1 MIEAKT
7 AEKTAAW
14 LARRI
19 AYAQVQTVQGWENAV
34 RLAYEVRENHITLF
48 VTIGSETLGKS
59 DVTALRLIDTGG
71 DVCYMREL
79 DLKRRDGA
87 GTIYRTDIVFRVE
100 EKEHV

>member
-1 MIEAKT
+1 MKQ
-7 AEKTAAW
+7 KRRKRRLRGW
-14 LARRI
+14 LDESPMRRCRPFR
-19 AYAQVQTVQGWENAV
+19 ENAV

-48 VTIGSETLGKS
+48 VTIGRETLGKS

-87 GTIYRTDIVFRVE
+87 GTIYRTDIVVRVE

>member
-19 AYAQVQTVQGWENAV
+19 ACAQVQTDQGWANAV
-34 RLAYEVRENHITLF
+34 RLAYEVKGAHITLF
-48 VTIGSETLGKS
+48 VTIGSDTLSKS

-71 DVCYMREL
+71 DVCYTREL
-79 DLKRRDGA
+79 DLTRRDGA
-87 GTIYRTDIVFRVE
+87 GTVYRTDITVRVE
-100 EKEHV
+100 ENEHV

>member
-14 LARRI
+14 
-19 AYAQVQTVQGWENAV
+19 
-34 RLAYEVRENHITLF
+34 LAYEVRENHITLF

-87 GTIYRTDIVFRVE
+87 GTIYRTDIVVRVE

>member
-48 VTIGSETLGKS
+48 VFTSGKKS
-59 DVTALRLIDTGG
+59 D
-71 DVCYMREL
+71 M
-79 DLKRRDGA
+79 
-87 GTIYRTDIVFRVE
+87 IYKDFT
-100 EKEHV
+100 

>member
-34 RLAYEVRENHITLF
+34 RLAYEVRENHITLA
-48 VTIGSETLGKS
+48 ICGNS
-59 DVTALRLIDTGG
+59 I
-71 DVCYMREL
+71 
-79 DLKRRDGA
+79 
-87 GTIYRTDIVFRVE
+87 
-100 EKEHV
+100 

>member
-1 MIEAKT
+1 MKQ
-7 AEKTAAW
+7 KRRKRRLRGW
-14 LARRI
+14 LDESPMRRC
-19 AYAQVQTVQGWENAV
+19 
-34 RLAYEVRENHITLF
+34 RPFRENHITLF

-87 GTIYRTDIVFRVE
+87 GTIYRTDIVVRVE

>member
-1 MIEAKT
+1 MKQ
-7 AEKTAAW
+7 KRRKRRLRGW
-14 LARRI
+14 LDESPMRRCRPFRDGR
-19 AYAQVQTVQGWENAV
+19 TPSGWLM
-34 RLAYEVRENHITLF
+34 RSGTLF

-87 GTIYRTDIVFRVE
+87 GTIYRTDIVVRVE